1 MEKQEVGME
10 KHGFSESSGER
21 RYIAIYLNDSEH
33 RDQVSGNKAKEIALD
48 ILQDGF

>member
-10 KHGFSESSGER
+10 RHGLLVFLN
-21 RYIAIYLNDSEH
+21 LNDSEH

-48 ILQDGF
+48 ILKDGF